1 MVKGFAGDIYLAGDD
16 VDPLTAVMG
25 EDWAVL
31 KIPPSM
37 RGPMRKYVFDL
48 QEAIAK
54 GGSGAAGGGGGTSH
68 MTTAFLW
75 QRPQAMTKMIRTGGT
90 HTLRGIR
97 DQMDYLR
104 KDGTVELERSDRYF
118 GTVLDDAAEAEMMT
132 SWQIAD
138 AGDDKAD
145 RTSHFTVSFPAGTDH
160 RSAYL
165 AGRDWA
171 EALFAS
177 GKYGDVFDYFTAF
190 HTDKAHPHMHVV
202 VNRRGLEEGSWLK
215 VSQRGHFDYDEMRFV
230 QVRVAADHG
239 IEMEATPRFARGV
252 ADRPFTDCEVQ
263 RARREKRSPQA
274 QAHDAVSALK
284 ADLANRLFLRQLRE
298 NADRLPDE
306 EPSLKKILRD
316 GIERLEYAEQLKLRG
331 PATQTKLK
339 RVLDSDYKFYGEVVA
354 TEVVTVKD
362 LREMDRVLD
371 ETRAGLLGDVKTVD
385 GLLSS
390 LAEGV
395 EKTQLERQAS
405 LFKKSV
411 AEFMPDTQSLK
422 GFLRVPDENA
432 YRGVVGFDEHTNG
445 IAEAAHKRVEGF
457 VLVAGLD
464 PEIMAER
471 YGGDKAVP
479 EATAEAW
486 KQSERAQ
493 LMERMQAHDGL
504 SPDASFEQA
513 NEVVRAMHS
522 RIQSVYKA
530 ARQEIRT
537 YEFEAGREWLLQ
549 NRSGDTVNEDFAETM
564 KDTLSTSKLRQLEK
578 GELAALERISKDPA
592 VQMQL
597 ARRYLET
604 ELAEASGARKGQL
617 EQALGKLDRGD
628 GHASGAESSRNKR
641 GGRKDDGFGL

>member
-1 MVKGFAGDIYLAGDD
+1 MVKGFAGDIYLAGED
-16 VDPLTAVMG
+16 VDPLAAVMG

-37 RGPMRKYVFDL
+37 RGPMQKYVFDL
-48 QEAIAK
+48 QEKIAK
-54 GGSGAAGGGGGTSH
+54 GRGDAGGGGGSSR
-68 MTTAFLW
+68 MTTSFLR
-75 QRPQAMTKMIRTGGT
+75 QTPQAMTKMIRGGGT
-90 HTLRGIR
+90 HSLRGIR

-118 GTVLDDAAEAEMMT
+118 GTVLDAAAEAEMMAA
-132 SWQIAD
+132 WQIAD

-252 ADRPFTDCEVQ
+252 DERPFTDCEVQ
-263 RARREKRSPQA
+263 RARREERSPQA
-274 QAHDAVSALK
+274 RAHDVVSGLK
-284 ADLANRLFLRQLRE
+284 ADLAKSLFVRQVRHEASYIDGDDAALGQLMRKTAQMIAEGQRLKTFGPASRNVLRWARDKDYKLQDKLVTTPVVTIKEIQKMNSIIEAKRDNIIRGFE
-298 NADRLPDE
+298 LIDRRLAALPDNA
-306 EPSLKKILRD
+306 KKA
-316 GIERLEYAEQLKLRG
+316 YAE
-331 PATQTKLK
+331 
-339 RVLDSDYKFYGEVVA
+339 RVNAADKADA
-354 TEVVTVKD
+354 
-362 LREMDRVLD
+362 
-371 ETRAGLLGDVKTVD
+371 A
-385 GLLSS
+385 
-390 LAEGV
+390 
-395 EKTQLERQAS
+395 Q
-405 LFKKSV
+405 
-411 AEFMPDTQSLK
+411 FMPDAPSLK
-422 GFLRVPDENA
+422 GFLRVTDENA
-432 YRGVVGFDEHTNG
+432 YRGVVGFDEHTQG

-479 EATAEAW
+479 EAIAEQW
-486 KQSERAQ
+486 KQTERAQ

-530 ARQEIRT
+530 ARQEIRS
-537 YEFEAGREWLLQ
+537 YEFETGKDWLLQ

-641 GGRKDDGFGL
+641 GSRKDDGFGL